1 MSVIAEYTV
10 SNPILADT
18 RQAVPGVTLE
28 VEDEQ
33 PVPGTNARLIVWAR
47 GTEADLERFFADL
60 PDDPSITSFETLS
73 TLPERRLFRITL
85 SPEGERGLTYVDAIE
100 HGITFLDIE
109 ANGDEM
115 RYRAQVPDRDALV
128 DYREQCQERGLSF
141 DLRRLYR
148 SDADTAARYG
158 LTARQRDA
166 LCRAFEAGYFAV
178 PREASTA
185 ELADEFDISSQ
196 AFSALLRRGH
206 VALLG
211 NTIADDEDRT

>member
-18 RQAVPGVTLE
+18 RRAVPGVTLE

-33 PVPGTNARLIVWAR
+33 PVPGTNSRLIIWAR
-47 GTEADLERFFADL
+47 GTETDLKRFFREL
-60 PDDPSITSFETLS
+60 PDDPTITSFELLS
-73 TLPERRLFRITL
+73 TLPERRLFRVTL
-85 SPEGERGLTYVDAIE
+85 SLEGERGLTYVDAIE

-109 ANGDEM
+109 ASGDEM
-115 RYRAQVPDRDALV
+115 RYRAQIPNRRALV

-148 SDADTAARYG
+148 SDADPAGRYG
-158 LTARQRDA
+158 LTARQQDA
-166 LCRAFEAGYFAV
+166 LCRALEAGYFDV
-178 PREASTA
+178 PRETSTE

-206 VALLG
+206 DALLR
-211 NTIADDEDRT
+211 NTIAEGG